1 MIGLIVA
8 IVLLLYGSLGLAQ
21 NGIYT
26 MEQIWNLPGVQR
38 SNFLKRTGRSLEFI
52 AVLGLG
58 VIVTTFL
65 SAVGTNASSRP
76 FLVDAGAVVLSLVIS
91 FLLFISAY
99 RVLTPPVVKT
109 RSLLPGAVLAGIGW
123 TVLQAVGTYLVGH
136 TLRNAS
142 VTYGV
147 FALVLGL
154 VFWISLVVR
163 LVVYSSELNVVLSRR
178 LWPRSIVQP
187 PLTRADR
194 EVLAAQ
200 AEQNRRRPEQ
210 RVRVTFE
217 DIGADG
223 TVANKVVQPDAGKTT
238 VNGESPPAPPSAP
251 APAPSTSPASSAPSE
266 GRPGASSQDPG

>member
-1 MIGLIVA
+1 M
-8 IVLLLYGSLGLAQ
+8 
-21 NGIYT
+21 
-26 MEQIWNLPGVQR
+26 
-38 SNFLKRTGRSLEFI
+38 
-52 AVLGLG
+52 
-58 VIVTTFL
+58 
-65 SAVGTNASSRP
+65 
-76 FLVDAGAVVLSLVIS
+76 
-91 FLLFISAY
+91 
-99 RVLTPPVVKT
+99 VKT

-223 TVANKVVQPDAGKTT
+223 TVANEVVQPDAGKTT

-251 APAPSTSPASSAPSE
+251 APAPPTSPASSAPSE